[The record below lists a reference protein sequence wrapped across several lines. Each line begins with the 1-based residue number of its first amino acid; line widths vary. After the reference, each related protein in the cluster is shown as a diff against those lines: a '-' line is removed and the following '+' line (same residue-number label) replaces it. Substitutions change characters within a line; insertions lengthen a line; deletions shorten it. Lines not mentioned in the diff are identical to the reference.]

1 MVEAPVLRPPLP
13 VLAMTSMND
22 RRAPVVIVTGG
33 ILFHSIFQFAE
44 VFEGIFVAPPLLDA
58 RSSRKHADVPA
69 KKLQAPNCCGELPV
83 SHCHQYVSPQI
94 TQHPQLIDTD
104 PGSQAQRLALLLLS
118 ADFGDTPSNVLL
130 ALQAAGIGARGRKAR
145 LLIGSV
151 RAFSG
156 SQCLCES
163 FMPGVSQYGHGTP
176 ALWNVLPYS
185 GG

>member
-22 RRAPVVIVTGG
+22 RRAPVVLVTDE

-44 VFEGIFVAPPLLDA
+44 VFEGIFVAPPLLGA

-94 TQHPQLIDTD
+94 TQHPQLIDTG
-104 PGSQAQRLALLLLS
+104 PGSRAQRLVPLLS

-130 ALQAAGIGARGRKAR
+130 ALQAAGIGARGRIAR
-145 LLIGSV
+145 LFVGSV
-151 RAFSG
+151 RAFSR

-163 FMPGVSQYGHGTP
+163 FVPWVSQYGHGTP
-176 ALWNVLPYS
+176 AMERSAL
-185 GG
+185 